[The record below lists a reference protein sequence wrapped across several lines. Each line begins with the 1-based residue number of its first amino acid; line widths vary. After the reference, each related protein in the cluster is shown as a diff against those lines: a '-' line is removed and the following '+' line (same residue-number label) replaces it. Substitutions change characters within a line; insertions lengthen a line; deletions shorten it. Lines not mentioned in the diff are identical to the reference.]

1 MSSASSAARS
11 SPSIAAMDAAEP
23 YVVETLALQA
33 MATRFELVLVGADR
47 VRLRAAG
54 EAALEVI
61 GSTERELS
69 RFTSDGFVALV
80 NRIAATAAVRADPS
94 QWEWLLAVED
104 ARAATGGAYD
114 VCHGTPGGL
123 VLEHATRH
131 VRLSHPRARVDLGSI
146 GKGLAL
152 DRAAETLQECGVD
165 TALLHGGTSTVLA
178 LCAPP
183 GRDGFGVRARRPD
196 GSARDVVLARGAL
209 SVSAQHS
216 QDTLDEGGH
225 VVDARDA
232 RRARGAQM
240 VAVLA
245 TRATL
250 ADLWSTALLAAG
262 GSDVAVVAANARGVR
277 LLERFPSPT

>member
-1 MSSASSAARS
+1 
-11 SPSIAAMDAAEP
+11 MDAAEPFAASP
-23 YVVETLALQA
+23 YVVETLAVQA